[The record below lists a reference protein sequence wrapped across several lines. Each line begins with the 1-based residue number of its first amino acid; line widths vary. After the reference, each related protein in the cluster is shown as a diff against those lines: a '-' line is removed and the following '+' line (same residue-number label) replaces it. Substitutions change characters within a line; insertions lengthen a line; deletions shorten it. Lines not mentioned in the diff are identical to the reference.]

1 MAFDKITADDTNG
14 KGVVGLP
21 DTPQLDT
28 TSMQKKF
35 DELATDVIIPKF
47 NKLVDDLN
55 GEEGASS
62 TGVKVP
68 DGLKA
73 DSNLQSVIQAL
84 HDDTQTRQPKEE
96 GKGLSA
102 NDYTNEEKEKVRKNT
117 DSRHEHENKSVL
129 DAIVGTVKA
138 GYDRIVTLFSNI
150 QSVSG
155 VVEESENSLPTG
167 KAVATYVKA
176 AEKALSNAMDA
187 LSKNIQK
194 SLTIITNAVDTKQ
207 PKEEGKG
214 LSTNDY
220 TNEEKE
226 KVKQNT
232 DKRHSHENKNVLD
245 AITDTV
251 KSGYDNLV
259 TLFAPIKRITKE
271 IESNDESIP
280 TGNAIVN
287 FVQDM
292 GGGDMSTSKYDP
304 DKDGKVLK
312 AEQADDTSLFAGQ
325 PPAYYAKADMVTKKY
340 DANAAYT
347 KGQTC
352 IQSDK
357 IWRAKDDINTPE
369 SWTEDHWEETS
380 LEQIRAE
387 MESEISSLNASL
399 QIVSFNKSTGELVT
413 QAASYT
419 G

>member
-1 MAFDKITADDTNG
+1 MAFDKITAEDTNG

-35 DELATDVIIPKF
+35 DELAVDVIIPKF
-47 NKLVDDLN
+47 NKLVDDMSGN
-55 GEEGASS
+55 GAAGS
-62 TGVKVP
+62 TGAKVP
-68 DGLKA
+68 EGLVSEQNIQA
-73 DSNLQSVIQAL
+73 VLQAL
-84 HDDTQTRQPKEE
+84 HDDTQTRQPKE
-96 GKGLSA
+96 S
-102 NDYTNEEKEKVRKNT
+102 
-117 DSRHEHENKSVL
+117 
-129 DAIVGTVKA
+129 
-138 GYDRIVTLFSNI
+138 
-150 QSVSG
+150 
-155 VVEESENSLPTG
+155 
-167 KAVATYVKA
+167 
-176 AEKALSNAMDA
+176 
-187 LSKNIQK
+187 
-194 SLTIITNAVDTKQ
+194 
-207 PKEEGKG
+207 GKG

-220 TNEEKE
+220 TNEEK
-226 KVKQNT
+226 NT
-232 DKRHSHENKNVLD
+232 VQENTNSRHTHENKSVLD
-245 AITDTV
+245 LITSSV
-251 KSGYDNLV
+251 KSGYDRVV
-259 TLFAPIKRITKE
+259 TMLSSVKRVATE
-271 IESNDESIP
+271 VEASDESIP

-387 MESEISSLNASL
+387 MESELSALNASNTFM
-399 QIVSFNKSTGELVT
+399 IVGIDISGTTVSAETSTDALEKNIQRQGYIPLCISGIQLLAT
-413 QAASYT
+413 PGILIQSCYLSNNQTTLTYT
-419 G
+419 LRNTGGSSATLGNANIFILYKKL